1 MFENRENLDTMYT
14 DATSYES
21 EMRYLTDAKLLWE
34 GIDHCF
40 AQIENIKRQ
49 SLHKLQILLLE

>member
-1 MFENRENLDTMYT
+1 MYT